1 MKKTK
6 KTKDSDLL
14 NLPERACP
22 SIFRIP
28 AVQEGCEPLVM
39 MRYTNQVVLGL
50 TRKRGRHYLI
60 DGFGISTPV
69 GDTPREVR
77 EEVHRWL
84 SIVAVDQK
92 EVYYRLAGV
101 CLLHLTSPRHA

>member
-6 KTKDSDLL
+6 SSLL
-14 NLPERACP
+14 GDKICP

-50 TRKRGRHYLI
+50 MKKRGRLYLI

-69 GDTPREVR
+69 ENASWKIRTEVL
-77 EEVHRWL
+77 RWL
-84 SIVAVDQK
+84 AIVALERMEVCYCLSGPYLRRMLKTVD
-92 EVYYRLAGV
+92 A
-101 CLLHLTSPRHA
+101 